1 MEALRAWDKIFSFRS
16 VTVFVLFHSDWT
28 HQLSYCVNRIPRW
41 KGCGHSPLNMYA
53 VRSKGTWW
61 LSVGGSASL
70 KNTAGVCGQDLQVHL
85 TKPLL
90 CWFSHYPFGDEY
102 TKTTTLNPDGMFT
115 ICSLLEAPSQ
125 ELLSCRI
132 LQSGPEVTGQEIGGP
147 AQTSAVYWKY
157 HLIPAALSGP
167 SFPSFH
173 SEDMLT

>member
-53 VRSKGTWW
+53 VGSKGTWW

-70 KNTAGVCGQDLQVHL
+70 KNTAGVCGQDLQVLL
-85 TKPLL
+85 TKLLL
-90 CWFSHYPFGDEY
+90 CYFL
-102 TKTTTLNPDGMFT
+102 TTLLVMSTPKPLPLIQME
-115 ICSLLEAPSQ
+115 CSRFAAFLKL
-125 ELLSCRI
+125 
-132 LQSGPEVTGQEIGGP
+132 P
-147 AQTSAVYWKY
+147 ARSFFLVQFYNLGLKLPGRRLVVSAVYWKY